1 MQGLPLGTLGTSGRR
16 RELAGLSGG
25 ANLFPPA
32 KAADSEPPVT
42 SVSPHVARRRK
53 RSLSSSSEPSSRCGS
68 GRPGA
73 AAGTRAGADG
83 SSSPG
88 SPCACWVRPV
98 PCLSPRPAGPWSP
111 ALGAS
116 LLGGDSKQT
125 HSRGSVGGGGA
136 SPACTRTRSLPRA
149 PSPSRAIFSECVQ
162 SGGSSWGHA
171 PLWAF
176 GPRRSQLAAGF
187 GASPGPRAVAPQS
200 R

>member
-1 MQGLPLGTLGTSGRR
+1 MQGLLLGTLGTSGRR

-32 KAADSEPPVT
+32 KAADTEPPVT

-98 PCLSPRPAGPWSP
+98 PCLSPACPHVPRGPGPLLWGRHCSEEILSRLIRGAPWGAGGPALPARGRGAFPVPRPLPGPSPRNASRAVVPRGDTRRSGPSDREGASSLQAAGPP
-111 ALGAS
+111 PVLE
-116 LLGGDSKQT
+116 Q
-125 HSRGSVGGGGA
+125 
-136 SPACTRTRSLPRA
+136 
-149 PSPSRAIFSECVQ
+149 
-162 SGGSSWGHA
+162 
-171 PLWAF
+171 
-176 GPRRSQLAAGF
+176 
-187 GASPGPRAVAPQS
+187 
-200 R
+200 

>member
-16 RELAGLSGG
+16 RELAGLSRG

-32 KAADSEPPVT
+32 KAADTEPLFT
-42 SVSPHVARRRK
+42 GVSPHVARRRK

-125 HSRGSVGGGGA
+125 HSRGSVGGPALPARGRGAFPVPRPLPGPSPRNASRAVVPRGDTRRSGPSDREGA
-136 SPACTRTRSLPRA
+136 SSL
-149 PSPSRAIFSECVQ
+149 Q
-162 SGGSSWGHA
+162 
-171 PLWAF
+171 
-176 GPRRSQLAAGF
+176 AAG
-187 GASPGPRAVAPQS
+187 PPPVLEQ
-200 R
+200 

>member
-1 MQGLPLGTLGTSGRR
+1 MPLGTLGTSGRR

-32 KAADSEPPVT
+32 KAADTEPPVT

-98 PCLSPRPAGPWSP
+98 PCLSPACPHVPRGPGPLLWGRHCSEEILSRLIRGAPWGGQPCLHEDAEPSQCPVPFPGHLLGMRPERWFLVGTRA
-111 ALGAS
+111 ALGLRTEKEPARCR
-116 LLGGDSKQT
+116 L
-125 HSRGSVGGGGA
+125 RG
-136 SPACTRTRSLPRA
+136 LPR
-149 PSPSRAIFSECVQ
+149 S
-162 SGGSSWGHA
+162 
-171 PLWAF
+171 
-176 GPRRSQLAAGF
+176 
-187 GASPGPRAVAPQS
+187 
-200 R
+200 